1 MFQIGKKGCARTWV
15 AAYKKGSYIPESLG
29 YFMRCL
35 KRVGGEFMG
44 ALYNGVYGVDLTSAD
59 E

>member
-1 MFQIGKKGCARTWV
+1 
-15 AAYKKGSYIPESLG
+15 
-29 YFMRCL
+29 MRCL